1 MKRLRGKTD
10 SFIAET
16 ATVNSSMPTYRY
28 HIETERGERLESNI
42 PDEKT
47 ATTVV
52 NFLQER
58 RTDKLTVVREQI
70 YTVRGLGRDP
80 DLH

>member
-10 SFIAET
+10 CITAELT
-16 ATVNSSMPTYRY
+16 TVNSSMPTYRY

-47 ATTVV
+47 ATTVL
-52 NFLQER
+52 NFLAESH
-58 RTDKLTVVREQI
+58 TDKLTVVREQI